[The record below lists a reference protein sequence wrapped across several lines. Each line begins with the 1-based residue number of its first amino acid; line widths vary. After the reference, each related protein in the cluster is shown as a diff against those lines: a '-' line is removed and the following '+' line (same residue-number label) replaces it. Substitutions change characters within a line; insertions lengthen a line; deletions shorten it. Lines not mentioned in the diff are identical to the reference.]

1 MRRPCSA
8 KVSTL
13 FFAKTVTRRTNPT
26 NRLILVKLSQLVPFQ
41 LNHPN
46 TTKWMIFGTDFSVAV
61 VQVTIDAAAPD
72 DVRWIVG
79 VGDGEALEDSELG
92 FDQVEP
98 RALGGSP

>member
-1 MRRPCSA
+1 
-8 KVSTL
+8 
-13 FFAKTVTRRTNPT
+13 
-26 NRLILVKLSQLVPFQ
+26 
-41 LNHPN
+41 
-46 TTKWMIFGTDFSVAV
+46 MIFGTDFSVAV